1 MKYVK
6 YKICIAVCLSLWFA
20 GCTSTRKVSKST
32 QPEQKAIEKEVAE
45 VIEKHVDVLDKI
57 QDNNLKFTSFYA
69 KSTVV
74 FVNNGKKQ
82 TTDAIIRIK
91 QGEKIWISVV
101 PALGIEI
108 ARLMVTP
115 DSVYYLNRLERV
127 FLKKPF
133 THISQ
138 MLKKNMD
145 YHMLESLLIG
155 NDFSGFNLIPH
166 TIISDNENYTISFEN
181 RMPKTSTLSAK
192 NISFNIPLQQLV
204 ADVNNYKIKQNSVAE
219 KINNTKFVVFYKNFK
234 MEGLQLV
241 PQDISMW
248 IDTEGN
254 RYEISIQYNKIQLNQ
269 SQNYPFAI
277 PSSYKEIQ
285 NL

>member
-155 NDFSGFNLIPH
+155 NDFSGFNLIPY

-181 RMPKTSTLSAK
+181 RMPKTSALSAK

-204 ADVNNYKIKQNSVAE
+204 ADVNNYKIKQNSVEE
-219 KINNTKFVVFYKNFK
+219 KINNIKFVVFYKNFK

>member
-181 RMPKTSTLSAK
+181 RMPKTSALSAK

-204 ADVNNYKIKQNSVAE
+204 ADVNNYKIKQNSVEE
-219 KINNTKFVVFYKNFK
+219 KINNIKFVVFYKNFK

>member
-1 MKYVK
+1 M
-6 YKICIAVCLSLWFA
+6 
-20 GCTSTRKVSKST
+20 
-32 QPEQKAIEKEVAE
+32 
-45 VIEKHVDVLDKI
+45 
-57 QDNNLKFTSFYA
+57 
-69 KSTVV
+69 
-74 FVNNGKKQ
+74 
-82 TTDAIIRIK
+82 
-91 QGEKIWISVV
+91 
-101 PALGIEI
+101 
-108 ARLMVTP
+108 
-115 DSVYYLNRLERV
+115 
-127 FLKKPF
+127 
-133 THISQ
+133 SQ

-155 NDFSGFNLIPH
+155 NVFSGFNLIPH

-181 RMPKTSTLSAK
+181 RMPKTSALSAK

-204 ADVNNYKIKQNSVAE
+204 ADVNNYKIKQNSVEE
-219 KINNTKFVVFYKNFK
+219 KINNIKFVVFYKNFK

>member
-204 ADVNNYKIKQNSVAE
+204 ADVNNYKIKQNSVEE
-219 KINNTKFVVFYKNFK
+219 KINNIKFVVFYKNFK